1 MESTPAVTN
10 SRLRSELEYE
20 GIVRSEALGNPM
32 PNKFEETNVYARSML
47 VDSGADVR
55 NYQFENSLQEQV
67 KMHTA
72 LSKSFKY
79 LLNKDFLKDD

>member
-10 SRLRSELEYE
+10 SRLRYELEYE

-32 PNKFEETNVYARSML
+32 PYKFEETNVYARSML
-47 VDSGADVR
+47 VDSGFNVWNWDFV
-55 NYQFENSLQEQV
+55 ETPQEQV

-72 LSKSFKY
+72 LSKS
-79 LLNKDFLKDD
+79 L